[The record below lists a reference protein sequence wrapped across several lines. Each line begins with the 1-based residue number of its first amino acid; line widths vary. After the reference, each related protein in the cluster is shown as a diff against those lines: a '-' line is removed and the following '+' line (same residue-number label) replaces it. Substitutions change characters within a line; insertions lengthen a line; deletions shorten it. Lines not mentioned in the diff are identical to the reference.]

1 MNGRNPDFIL
11 IGAMKA
17 GTSVTIRMLG
27 QHRQIK
33 TVQDRFG
40 EVHFFDNPKKWVKGV
55 EWYRGLFANCNGK
68 IAGEKTPRYMSD
80 VKAMILMQKFCPDVK
95 LIAILRD
102 PVVRFI
108 SHRTFQTF
116 GRNPKGNAEIFW
128 RGCYAPQLQNVFG
141 LFPRDRV
148 HILFNESLREDTE
161 GEIKKIYAFL
171 GADPVER
178 VNVRRSNRRSG
189 QDPKWDSLK
198 KELAERYRPYNQA
211 LIQLLPDRE
220 EEINRWLGMTG

>member
-55 EWYRGLFANCNGK
+55 EWYRGLFANCKGK

-102 PVVRFI
+102 PVVSVHFP
-108 SHRTFQTF
+108 SDFSNFRTEPEGQ
-116 GRNPKGNAEIFW
+116 RGNLLAGMLCPATSK
-128 RGCYAPQLQNVFG
+128 RLRVVPAG
-141 LFPRDRV
+141 PRSYIV
-148 HILFNESLREDTE
+148 
-161 GEIKKIYAFL
+161 
-171 GADPVER
+171 
-178 VNVRRSNRRSG
+178 
-189 QDPKWDSLK
+189 Q
-198 KELAERYRPYNQA
+198 
-211 LIQLLPDRE
+211 
-220 EEINRWLGMTG
+220 